1 MHLQAPARFLSE
13 QIALV
18 PHGDGLQGL
27 GLSVSTL
34 GGTAKLGDKKV
45 YNYCLHLHVV
55 ILWQATKAFPV

>member
-34 GGTAKLGDKKV
+34 GGTAKIGDKKKSTIIV
-45 YNYCLHLHVV
+45 YTYTL
-55 ILWQATKAFPV
+55 